1 MPGKYKENRMQ
12 QRALLIIFLVV
23 FMTIPVFAERSVPM
37 TPLAMPTAAS
47 SGFGGT
53 HVAYTDNVFALLVNP
68 AAMMRVQQRSFFSL
82 SASLFNPESVFEMG
96 NSVMDMASSGN
107 TTEFGIIAD
116 TLNRHDGKIVLGF
129 ELREFPFS
137 FAWVANGFGFGLW
150 NRSFVKAEIIGDSIR
165 ATVYSDIMLP
175 VGFAFRVLD
184 LDRHSI
190 DAGFTLKP
198 FVRVMTQDRV
208 SIVDLIDD
216 DVDLDLTVPVI
227 LGGGLD
233 VGLLYRWAGGFQA
246 GLTFTDV
253 LSRGTVVAN
262 LSNAEDTNSYYIPFA
277 INAGISH
284 SFRPVSFLGL
294 TFAADWRDI
303 GNFFNQDDYLTSR
316 NYLLDFGVGMQVSLF
331 NTVYLRIGMSEM
343 LPAAGLGIHLGAL
356 KIDVAYYGREFGYE
370 PGQFSTAVLDLSIS
384 IRPGARE
391 RNWGWTRR
399 SAFGL
404 FGIGNS

>member
-1 MPGKYKENRMQ
+1 MK
-12 QRALLIIFLVV
+12 QRLVFIIFLAAL
-23 FMTIPVFAERSVPM
+23 MAMPVFAERVSMP
-37 TPLAMPTAAS
+37 PLAMPTAAS

-53 HVAYTDNVFALLVNP
+53 HVAYTDNVFSLLVNP

-82 SASLFNPESVFEMG
+82 SASLFNPQSTFEMG
-96 NSVMDMASSGN
+96 SAVMDMVSSGD
-107 TTEFGIIAD
+107 TTRFGTVAD
-116 TLNRHDGKIVLGF
+116 TLSSHDGMIALGM

-137 FAWVANGFGFGLW
+137 IAWVANGFGFGLW
-150 NRSFVKAEIIGDSIR
+150 NRTFMKAEIIGDHVR
-165 ATVYSDIMLP
+165 ATVYNDIMLP
-175 VGFAFRVLD
+175 VGFAFRILD
-184 LDRHSI
+184 MDSHSI

-198 FVRVMTQDRV
+198 FVRIMASERV
-208 SIVDLIDD
+208 SIMDLMDD
-216 DVDLDLTVPVI
+216 ADFDPSVPVI

-233 VGLLYRWAGGFQA
+233 LGLLYRWAGGFQA

-262 LSNAEDTNSYYIPFA
+262 LTDTEDTNSYYIPFA
-277 INAGISH
+277 VNAGISY
-284 SFRPVSFLGL
+284 SFRPLNFLGL

-303 GNFFNQDDYLTSR
+303 GNAFNQDDYLTSR
-316 NYLLDFGVGMQVSLF
+316 NFVLDFGLGVQVSLF
-331 NTVYLRIGMSEM
+331 NTVYIRMGMSEM
-343 LPAAGLGIHLGAL
+343 LPAAGLGIHLGAV
-356 KIDVAYYGREFGYE
+356 KIDLAYYGREFGYE
-370 PGQFSTAVLDLSIS
+370 PGMLSTAVVDLSIS